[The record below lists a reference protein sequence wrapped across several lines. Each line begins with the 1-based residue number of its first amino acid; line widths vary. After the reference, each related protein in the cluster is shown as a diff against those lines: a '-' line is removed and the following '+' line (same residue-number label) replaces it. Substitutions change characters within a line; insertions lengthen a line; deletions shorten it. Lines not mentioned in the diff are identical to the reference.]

1 MEMDNLKECWIEKCH
16 QLELLFVGRM
26 ADIDAA
32 VCLENLR
39 VSNLAKL
46 ITVCRGKLGRGSF
59 ACLKHIYLECCPKLI
74 NFFSSSIRLQN
85 LKLLEIKFCCR
96 LEKVFE
102 EDSEVGQN
110 AFPRLVD
117 IYLWELRKL
126 KSICSGHLPMLKRLK
141 IRGCPLL
148 EKLLLDNTNASATQ
162 VEIQE
167 SDRAEEGAASRDGDD
182 RRLRQGGEVG
192 VGKSRIMRQVVAAV
206 MDESKESSRLF
217 DVIIRVRAPGVES
230 LAEKM
235 QARIRG
241 ELDRLTK
248 KDQRLSTWELYSH
261 IRVLKALDEK
271 GRRNRL
277 MEVQMGMK
285 KALDIPKSID
295 FYAAAKQISAKLSGQ
310 RFLLVLED
318 VWESINLEEMG
329 VPAMAPAFT
338 IDGKVVITTQS
349 QEVCNIMK
357 AQVNIRVG
365 EWSKED
371 AWDFLQEEAAD
382 VSASIGFSITRD
394 MVFKCFSYISLL
406 CRNGGS
412 IDGDSLIEEYW
423 RSEGF
428 LDGFFNEEENKE
440 AAFKRLGNLLLKE
453 LAERCMVLL
462 SLVSSN
468 PNWLHSYLQRWDE
481 YYWADSSKAQSMEGE
496 FKDWLQEQFTMEGSS
511 GGQYH
516 VDMNSQV
523 ETLPFRSPN
532 CPLLSTLLLNN
543 NDRLQEIPDAFF
555 QNMTK
560 LRVLDISF
568 TSITSLPSSMS
579 CLCELRLLKLQSC
592 CKLEALPSFL
602 KDMQKLEILD
612 LHQTPLTKMVKVSF
626 HNMQSLRRLNI
637 SGACNL
643 SRLSIKG
650 CRSLVKLVSPNKH
663 SKLEALHLS
672 GTKMEVLPHEIFN
685 LTSLRCLDL
694 LGMEHLKTVDWRK
707 INRLPENLNW
717 DRCGLNLLHEQLQD
731 SSSRHISVGDASVF
745 ESLDESSKLWKSC
758 FQKFHFLSS
767 SYERQLE
774 VCGGKNSLDGVR
786 GVLSVI
792 EFFHLYGNAFIKAL
806 SNLGMEMD
814 NLKECWIE
822 KCHQLEI
829 LFVGRMADIDAA
841 VCLENL
847 RVSDLAK
854 LRTVCRRQLG
864 RGSFACLKNIYLECC
879 PKLVNFFS
887 SSIQLQN
894 LKLLE
899 IKFCCRLEKVFEED
913 RLAGQNAFPQLVD
926 LCLWELRKLK
936 SICGGH
942 LPMLK
947 KLKIRG
953 CPLLEKLPL
962 HNTNASAAEVKIE
975 GELKWWES
983 IKWEGSV
990 KPHNIRFKEWC
1001 PSTK

>member
-1 MEMDNLKECWIEKCH
+1 M
-16 QLELLFVGRM
+16 
-26 ADIDAA
+26 
-32 VCLENLR
+32 
-39 VSNLAKL
+39 
-46 ITVCRGKLGRGSF
+46 
-59 ACLKHIYLECCPKLI
+59 
-74 NFFSSSIRLQN
+74 
-85 LKLLEIKFCCR
+85 
-96 LEKVFE
+96 
-102 EDSEVGQN
+102 
-110 AFPRLVD
+110 
-117 IYLWELRKL
+117 
-126 KSICSGHLPMLKRLK
+126 
-141 IRGCPLL
+141 
-148 EKLLLDNTNASATQ
+148 
-162 VEIQE
+162 
-167 SDRAEEGAASRDGDD
+167 
-182 RRLRQGGEVG
+182 
-192 VGKSRIMRQVVAAV
+192 
-206 MDESKESSRLF
+206 
-217 DVIIRVRAPGVES
+217 
-230 LAEKM
+230 
-235 QARIRG
+235 
-241 ELDRLTK
+241 
-248 KDQRLSTWELYSH
+248 
-261 IRVLKALDEK
+261 DEK

-277 MEVQMGMK
+277 MGVQMGMK
-285 KALDIPKSID
+285 EALDIPKSVD
-295 FYAAAKQISAKLSGQ
+295 FSAAAKQISAKLSGQ

-329 VPAMAPAFT
+329 VPVMAPAFT
-338 IDGKVVITTQS
+338 SDSKVVITTQS

-382 VSASIGFSITRD
+382 VSAGIGFSITRD
-394 MVFKCFSYISLL
+394 MVFKCFSYVSLL
-406 CRNGGS
+406 CRNRCS
-412 IDGDSLIEEYW
+412 IDADSLIEEYW
-423 RSEGF
+423 RSVGF

-440 AAFKRLGNLLLKE
+440 AAFKRMGNLLLKE

-462 SLVSSN
+462 SLVPSN
-468 PNWLHSYLQRWDE
+468 PNWLHSYLQRWGN
-481 YYWADSSKAQSMEGE
+481 YYESYLSRTSLEGE

-523 ETLPFRSPN
+523 MEVIGSQTFLMKYSLNREESCQWISLSNNQVETLPFRSPN
-532 CPLLSTLLLNN
+532 CPLLSTLLLKI
-543 NDRLQEIPDAFF
+543 NDHLQEIPDSFF

-592 CKLEALPSFL
+592 CKLEALPAFL

-612 LHQTPLTKMVKVSF
+612 LHQTPLTKMVEVSF

-643 SRLSIKG
+643 SRLSLKG

-672 GTKMEVLPHEIFN
+672 GTKMEELPHEIFN

-707 INRLPENLNW
+707 INQLPENLNW

-758 FQKFHFLSS
+758 FQKFHFLVCPCEGGRKDRYRDFKRNRFFYQRIYTRFEQSL
-767 SYERQLE
+767 SYERKLE

-786 GVLSVI
+786 GVLSVT

-806 SNLGMEMD
+806 SNLGMELD

-847 RVSDLAK
+847 RVSYVAK
-854 LRTVCRRQLG
+854 LRTVCRWQLG

-879 PKLVNFFS
+879 PKLVSFFS

-899 IKFCCRLEKVFEED
+899 IKFCCRLENVFEED

-926 LCLWELRKLK
+926 LCLWKLRKLK

-975 GELKWWES
+975 VIGIGSMRIRMFDGVDHILKDVRHILELPVKRKAIGYKQIYNKKWDRYKAILVAKGYTQKENVDFSEIFTPIVKQVS
-983 IKWEGSV
+983 IIFVLEIIV
-990 KPHNIRFKEWC
+990 QYNLE
-1001 PSTK
+1001 